1 MRLGTDRVGWNFVRD
16 IPWKRLQ
23 RETRCTSFVFPLST
37 RYSPSFPSLPALLPS
52 FLELVTQVIVPGK
65 DWIVIRVQSLERLVW
80 MSRVTL
86 HRLQLV
92 PDQRLVSSIIFK
104 CIHSQKAFIWGNII
118 SLSSG
123 YSEAQVKYK
132 GLAASQATTGTLGYV
147 DISV

>member
-23 RETRCTSFVFPLST
+23 RETRCTSFVFPLYT
-37 RYSPSFPSLPALLPS
+37 RHSPSFPSLPS

-65 DWIVIRVQSLERLVW
+65 DWIVIQVQSLERLVW
-80 MSRVTL
+80 MSRVTV

-104 CIHSQKAFIWGNII
+104 CFHSRIAFIWGNII

-132 GLAASQATTGTLGYV
+132 GLGTSQATTGTLGYV